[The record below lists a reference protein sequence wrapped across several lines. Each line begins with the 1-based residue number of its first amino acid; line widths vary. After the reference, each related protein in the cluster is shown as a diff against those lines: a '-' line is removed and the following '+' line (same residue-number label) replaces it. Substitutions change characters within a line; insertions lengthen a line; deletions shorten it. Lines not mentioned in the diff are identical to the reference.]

1 MKKIVFILLVLSV
14 SGFVAAEDKS
24 ALTVQKGK
32 SLYVNEYLGMSVR
45 KPDGWYSQ
53 SAEEL
58 IMLQNRGKDVLAG
71 DNKNFKALIET
82 SIESS
87 LPVFGFFRYPPGTP
101 GKLNQSVLSTAENI
115 KMFPGIKTGC
125 DYLHHAKR
133 LISQGKVAYT
143 FTEGCHEKAFGN
155 RKLGYIDASASFG
168 KQKIKQRYYSTIIG
182 HHAVSIIETYFDEE
196 SKRSVNDIVKTL
208 KFTK

>member
-1 MKKIVFILLVLSV
+1 MKKLVFILLALSV
-14 SGFVAAEDKS
+14 SSLVMAGNKS
-24 ALTVQKGK
+24 ALTVQKGEN
-32 SLYVNEYLGMSVR
+32 LYVNEYLGMSVK

-58 IMLQNRGKDVLAG
+58 LMLQNRGKDTLAG
-71 DNKNFKALIET
+71 DDKNLKALLET
-82 SIESS
+82 SMESS

-115 KMFPGIKTGC
+115 KMFPGVKTGC
-125 DYLHHAKR
+125 DYLHHAKQ
-133 LISQGKVAYT
+133 LISQGKVVYT
-143 FTEGCHEKAFGN
+143 FSKGCQEKAFGSK
-155 RKLGYIDASASFG
+155 KLGYIDATVNFG

-196 SKRSVNDIVKTL
+196 SKRSVNGIVQTL